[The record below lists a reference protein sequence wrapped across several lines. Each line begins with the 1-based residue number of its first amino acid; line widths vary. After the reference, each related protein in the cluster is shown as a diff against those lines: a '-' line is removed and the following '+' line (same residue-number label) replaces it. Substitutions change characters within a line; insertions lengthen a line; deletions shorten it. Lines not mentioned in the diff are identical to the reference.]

1 MRKMVKL
8 TNKATNESLFML
20 ISSVGEHVFK
30 MTNDVNVMNH
40 AISWCN
46 RHNIGETCDYD
57 DFSIELMEEKP
68 VQ

>member
-46 RHNIGETCDYD
+46 RHNIGESCDYD
-57 DFSIELMEEKP
+57 NFSIELIEERP
-68 VQ
+68 VK